1 MNRALARKVRER
13 AGGRREYCGVA
24 QAVFPLPFQIDHIIS
39 EKHGGQTVERNL
51 AFAFTHCNLY
61 KGPNIA
67 GRDSISGELTSL
79 FNPRTDLW
87 DDHFTFVGRHIVGRT
102 AVGRVTVQLLDMNTE
117 DRLTLREELLGEGQ
131 L

>member
-13 AGGRREYCGVA
+13 ARGRCEYCGIA
-24 QAVFPLPFQIDHIIS
+24 QSGFPLPFQIDHIIS
-39 EKHGGQTVERNL
+39 EKHHGETAEDNL
-51 AFAFTHCNLY
+51 AFACTHCNLY

-67 GRDSISGELTSL
+67 GRDSISGELTPL

-87 DDHFTFVGRHIVGRT
+87 DEHFTFVGRHIVGRT
-102 AVGRVTVQLLDMNTE
+102 AVGRVTVQVLEVNTL
-117 DRLTLREELLGEGQ
+117 DRLALRAELLEEGQ